1 MAGISPISG
10 AGGGVYNAYL
20 HPAMHRVNMPRKAV
34 NIDPLTQVN
43 PINVVQPQPENGKTA
58 AGWAI
63 NSFKSILNFFSD
75 SSSMKK
81 NGENNASEIQTQ
93 CLACRNREYTCSNG
107 ETSDGSKTIIQGHES
122 AERVRQH
129 EAEHLKIARMNA
141 ATQGKLV
148 VAQRINTITEKCPEC
163 GETYTAKGEAIT
175 ETVKIAAKQPVML
188 SSATYN
194 PSSNHPNGADL
205 RFHGIGRLFDGYG

>member
-10 AGGGVYNAYL
+10 AGGGVYNAYF
-20 HPAMHRVNMPRKAV
+20 HPNMHRVGIPRKAD
-34 NIDPLTQVN
+34 NIDPLTQ
-43 PINVVQPQPENGKTA
+43 NVRPQPVSILPENGKTS

-63 NSFKSILNFFSD
+63 NSFKSIINFFNNT
-75 SSSMKK
+75 SSMENVGK
-81 NGENNASEIQTQ
+81 NVSEIQTQ

-107 ETSDGSKTIIQGHES
+107 ETSDGNRTIIPGHES

-129 EAEHLKIARMNA
+129 EAEHLKIAQMNA
-141 ATQGKLV
+141 AAQGKLV

-175 ETVKIAAKQPVML
+175 ETVEITAKRLMAISL
-188 SSATYN
+188 ATYN
-194 PSSNHPNGADL
+194 PSNNHSNGADL
-205 RFHGIGRLFDGYG
+205 RFQGIGKLFDGYG